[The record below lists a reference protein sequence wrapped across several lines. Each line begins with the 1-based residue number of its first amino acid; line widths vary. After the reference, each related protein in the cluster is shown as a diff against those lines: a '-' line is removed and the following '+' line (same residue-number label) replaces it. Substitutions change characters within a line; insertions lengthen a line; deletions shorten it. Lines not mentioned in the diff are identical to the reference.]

1 MASRRVLPT
10 VLIIF
15 TILLLLALG
24 SWTYAQSQVLYWGAS
39 GWQVSQVQ
47 QRLAWWGYYNGPID
61 GVFGNQTSEA
71 IRVFQ
76 WKNGLVVDGLVGPE
90 TLAALGLPVT
100 TPAPAAPAVS
110 RGAESDRDSVYLL
123 ARVIMG
129 EAADEPFEGK
139 VAVGA
144 VILNSVRNASFPHTI
159 AGVIFQP
166 GAFESV
172 SNGMI
177 WRDLT
182 DEAVRAAEAALSGWD
197 PSGGAIFFWNPAKP
211 VSAWI
216 WSRTI
221 ITQIG
226 RHVFAL

>member
-1 MASRRVLPT
+1 MASRRVTPI
-10 VLIIF
+10 VLL
-15 TILLLLALG
+15 ILTLLAVLAVG
-24 SWTYAQSQVLYWGAS
+24 SWARAQNQVLYWGTS

-47 QRLAWWGYYNGPID
+47 QRLASWGYYNGPID
-61 GVFGNQTSEA
+61 GVFGNETSQA
-71 IRVFQ
+71 VRLFQ

-90 TLAALGLPVT
+90 TLAALGLPT
-100 TPAPAAPAVS
+100 GAAPAAPVVS
-110 RGAESDRDSVYLL
+110 RGAESDRDAVYLL

-144 VILNSVRNASFPHTI
+144 VILNRMRNASFPHTI

-172 SNGMI
+172 SNGQI

-182 DEAVRAAEAALSGWD
+182 TEAIRAAEAALSGWD
-197 PSGGAIFFWNPAKP
+197 PSGGALFFWNPAKP

-221 ITQIG
+221 VAQIG
-226 RHVFAL
+226 HHVFAL